1 MTGPGSAG
9 VNGAT
14 GGPATVLYVQPSSEI
29 GGSDIALYRLVAEL
43 DRSRYRPVVVLP
55 SDGPLV
61 ANLRA
66 IDVAVRFLPM
76 VQLRPVRDPAYQLR
90 FALRFWP
97 SVVRLARL
105 IRRERAQL
113 VHSNSLYSFYG
124 MWASWLAGR
133 PHVWHI
139 REIPDGPSVL
149 RWLLATVVRCGARR
163 VVPMTCAVAELFGPR
178 ERLPPSVVPIPDGI
192 DVREFH
198 PTVSG
203 ARIRAE
209 LGIDPGAPVVGFVA
223 RLDPWKGADVFVR
236 AAAQIAPERP
246 EVRFLVCGGELRG
259 YETYAAGIRE
269 LASSLGL
276 DGRIQF
282 TGWRYRLGDIP
293 EVMAAIDVLLH
304 LPIGPEPFGLVLVE
318 AMATAR
324 PVVASRTG
332 GIPEVVVDGVT
343 GELVAPGD
351 WRAAAGAVLRLL
363 ADPARARDLGLN
375 GRARAEKEF
384 EVGAYV
390 RRIEALYDSLLGEAP
405 R

>member
-1 MTGPGSAG
+1 MSGSIASG
-9 VNGAT
+9 ANGGT
-14 GGPATVLYVQPSSEI
+14 DGPATVVYVQPSSEI

-55 SDGPLV
+55 RDGPLV

-66 IDVAVRFLPM
+66 VDVPVRFLPM
-76 VQLRPVRDPAYQLR
+76 LQLRPVKDPAYQLR
-90 FALRFWP
+90 FGLRFWP
-97 SVVRLARL
+97 AVLRLARL

-113 VHSNSLYSFYG
+113 VHSNSLYTFYG
-124 MWASWLAGR
+124 MSASWLAGR

-139 REIPDGPSVL
+139 REIPGGPRAL
-149 RWLLATVVRCGARR
+149 RRLLASVVRRGARR

-178 ERLPPSVVPIPDGI
+178 DRLPPSVVPIPDGI

-198 PTVSG
+198 PSVSG

-209 LGIDPGAPVVGFVA
+209 LGIDPGALVVGFVA

-236 AAAQIAPERP
+236 AAAEIALERP
-246 EVRFLVCGGELRG
+246 DARFLVCGGELRG
-259 YETYAAGIRE
+259 YETYAAGIRR

-304 LPIGPEPFGLVLVE
+304 PPIRPEPFGLVLVE

-332 GIPEVVVDGVT
+332 GIAEVVVDGIT

-351 WRAAAGAVLRLL
+351 WRAAAAAVLRLL
-363 ADPARARDLGLN
+363 ADPSRAHALGAA
-375 GRARAEKEF
+375 GRQRAEAEF

-390 RRIEALYDSLLGEAP
+390 RRIEALYDSLLGEAAT
-405 R
+405 